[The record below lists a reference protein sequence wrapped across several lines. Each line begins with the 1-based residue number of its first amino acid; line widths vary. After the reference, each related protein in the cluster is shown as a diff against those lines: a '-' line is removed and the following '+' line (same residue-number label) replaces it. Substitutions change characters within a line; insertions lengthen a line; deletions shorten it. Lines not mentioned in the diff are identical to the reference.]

1 MHPFTS
7 PPHLAPELHLLN
19 KIDLPQQK
27 SDLKV
32 LSASM
37 IIDFIPEL
45 TEPSLVDT
53 KGIPELL

>member
-32 LSASM
+32 LSASHNVRK
-37 IIDFIPEL
+37 
-45 TEPSLVDT
+45 EPDLQTLQNVQ
-53 KGIPELL
+53 